1 MPDKIKS
8 LQGRLYNL
16 SKERNRPFQLIL
28 NQFGAEQFLERLSL
42 STYAKKFIFKGGM
55 LLSYLIE
62 TDRKTKDLDF
72 SIKELGN
79 QVDEILKVIQQIL
92 EVPVDDGLTWDKL
105 EGRPLN
111 HPEMDYPGAR
121 IKCPFRLGNMKGF
134 VRMDLALGDVV
145 EAAFIPLQKLK
156 YRGAPLAGKE
166 FKILS
171 YPSETIFSEKYQI
184 AVFRGANNTRMK
196 DFYDLHKLCETS
208 SLNSRKLKKSLEN
221 TFKKRETPVVTE
233 LRWVPGDLEKLQMFW
248 TAYLK
253 KEELENAPKKI
264 DEIIAVINAK
274 LKEVFS

>member
-16 SKERNRPFQLIL
+16 SKERNRPFQLVL

-42 STYAKKFIFKGGM
+42 STYAKKFIFKGGT
-55 LLSYLIE
+55 LLTYLIE

-196 DFYDLHKLCETS
+196 DFYDHHKLCHAGS
-208 SLNSRKLKKSLEN
+208 INPKKLKRTLEA

-233 LRWVPGDLEKLQMFW
+233 LQWSSRDLGRIQIFW
-248 TAYLK
+248 AAYLK
-253 KEELENAPKKI
+253 KEDREDAPKKI
-264 DEIIAVINAK
+264 EEIIAVINT
-274 LKEVFS
+274 